1 MSQVFPELMCPFG
14 QTNEAKYNQAC
25 KSGKIGRN
33 GGDGAAK
40 MDLEVM
46 ASLVKAHYISVPML
60 ATCCGV
66 SACYDC
72 IKDVISD
79 QLRK

>member
-14 QTNEAKYNQAC
+14 QTNEAKYSLAC
-25 KSGKIGRN
+25 KAGKIGKN
-33 GGDGAAK
+33 GEGG
-40 MDLEVM
+40 DLEVM
-46 ASLVKAHYISVPML
+46 AGLVKAHYISVPML

-79 QLRK
+79 QF